1 MKGLLIKDYKLLML
15 QKKTFLL
22 MLLIA
27 ICMNFAMQDNPGF
40 IIGYLT
46 FFAALMANTTLSY
59 DEYGNG
65 IIFLLTLPVT
75 RKTYVKQI
83 CGKSVIAPDFLACKC
98 CTGSSFVY
106 STGHAVFH
114 NRDDDRRMFHSPM
127 FSYFCRFYDTACPS
141 FRAGKRKAGMGS
153 GRWPDFCDN
162 SSSESPVRSR
172 QTGSVETDVW

>member
-22 MLLIA
+22 ILLIA

-65 IIFLLTLPVT
+65 VLFLLTLPVT
-75 RKTYVKQI
+75 GKTYVRSKY
-83 CGKSVIAPDFLACKC
+83 V
-98 CTGSSFVY
+98 GSSFVY

-172 QTGSVETDVW
+172 QTGSVKTDVW